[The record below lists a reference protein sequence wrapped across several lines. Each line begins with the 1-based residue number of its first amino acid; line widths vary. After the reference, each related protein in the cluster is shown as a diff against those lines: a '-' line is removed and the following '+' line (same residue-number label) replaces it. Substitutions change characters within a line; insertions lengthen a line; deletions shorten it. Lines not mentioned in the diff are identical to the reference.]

1 MTPDIEVAI
10 GLNVMDPEVKDDADT
25 VELLASRRPGNNEVD
40 AYERVLTDALNEYNA
55 DVKALRFPEPAESY
69 S

>member
-1 MTPDIEVAI
+1 MSHVPRFV
-10 GLNVMDPEVKDDADT
+10 
-25 VELLASRRPGNNEVD
+25 RRYIDG
-40 AYERVLTDALNEYNA
+40 ERVLTDALNEYNA